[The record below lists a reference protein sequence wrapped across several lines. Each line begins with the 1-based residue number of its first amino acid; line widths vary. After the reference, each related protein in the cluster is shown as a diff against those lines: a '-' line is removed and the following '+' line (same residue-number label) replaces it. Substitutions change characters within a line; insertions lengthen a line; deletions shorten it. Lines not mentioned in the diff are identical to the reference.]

1 MVVRLLLTAAIGYFL
16 GNLNGAFIMYK
27 LLTGEDIRKSGS
39 GNAGLTN
46 FMRNFGPAKGIWVLV
61 IDIGK
66 AVAAC
71 LIGKLL
77 LAPVDYANEGVMLAA
92 VAVSLGHDFPALLG
106 FHGGKGIVCGFSVAL
121 CADWRCALIILAVFA
136 VPARHRK
143 RRALPAHLDPPGPGS
158 LRHGGV
164 RHGSAAFCVSFLWLH
179 WNEPFVAAMGVVIGL
194 LAIFMHR
201 ANIKRLLEGTEKK
214 ATFSKFKKQK

>member
-1 MVVRLLLTAAIGYFL
+1 MWIRLLLTVLIGYFL

-27 LLTGEDIRKSGS
+27 LLTHEDIRKSGS

-46 FMRNFGPAKGIWVLV
+46 FMRNFGPGKAIWVLV

-66 AVAAC
+66 AVLAC
-71 LIGKLL
+71 LLGKLL
-77 LAPVDYANEGVMLAA
+77 LAPLGMPMEGIMVGAL
-92 VAVSLGHDFPALLG
+92 AVSLGHDFPALMS

-136 VPARHRK
+136 I
-143 RRALPAHLDPPGPGS
+143 S
-158 LRHGGV
+158 LYFTRYVSLSSILGAVG
-164 RHGSAAFCVSFLWLH
+164 FCVSFLLLH
-179 WNEPFVAAMGVVIGL
+179 WQEPVVAVLGVLIGL

-201 ANIKRLLEGTEKK
+201 ANIQRLIAGTEKK
-214 ATFSKFKKQK
+214 ATFSKFKKKK

>member
-1 MVVRLLLTAAIGYFL
+1 MWIRGLATILIAYFL
-16 GNLNGAFIMYK
+16 GNLNGAFVMYK

-66 AVAAC
+66 AVLAC
-71 LIGKLL
+71 LFGKLL
-77 LAPVDYANEGVMLAA
+77 FAPLGYAREGLMLAA

-136 VPARHRK
+136 LCLYITRYV
-143 RRALPAHLDPPGPGS
+143 S
-158 LRHGGV
+158 LSSVLGA
-164 RHGSAAFCVSFLWLH
+164 AAFCISFLLLH
-179 WNEPFVAAMGVVIGL
+179 WHEPFVAAMGVVIGL

>member
-1 MVVRLLLTAAIGYFL
+1 MAIRLLLTAVIGYFL

-27 LLTGEDIRKSGS
+27 LLTHEDIRASGS

-46 FMRNFGPAKGIWVLV
+46 FMRKFGPSKGIWVFA

-66 AVAAC
+66 AVLAC
-71 LIGKLL
+71 LLGKFLL
-77 LAPVDYANEGVMLAA
+77 SPVGYGMEGLMVGA

-121 CADWRCALIILAVFA
+121 CADWRCALAILAVFII
-136 VPARHRK
+136 
-143 RRALPAHLDPPGPGS
+143 S
-158 LRHGGV
+158 LAITRYVSLSSVLGA
-164 RHGSAAFCVSFLWLH
+164 AAFCVSFLALH
-179 WNEPFVAAMGVVIGL
+179 WSEPVVAALGVVIGL

-201 ANIKRLLEGTEKK
+201 ANIKRLIEGTERK

>member
-1 MVVRLLLTAAIGYFL
+1 MVFRLLLTAVIGYFL
-16 GNLNGAFIMYK
+16 GNINGAFVMYK
-27 LLTGEDIRKSGS
+27 LLTHEDIRKSGS

-71 LIGKLL
+71 LLGKIL
-77 LAPVDYANEGVMLAA
+77 LAPMGYSMEGLMVGA

-136 VPARHRK
+136 I
-143 RRALPAHLDPPGPGS
+143 S
-158 LRHGGV
+158 LYVTRYV
-164 RHGSAAFCVSFLWLH
+164 SLSSLLAAFAFCISFAVLH
-179 WNEPFVAAMGVVIGL
+179 WSEPVVAVLGVLIGL

-201 ANIKRLLEGTEKK
+201 ANIKRLIAGTEKK

>member
-1 MVVRLLLTAAIGYFL
+1 MWIRLLITAVVGYFL

-27 LLTGEDIRKSGS
+27 LLTHEDIRKSGS

-46 FMRNFGPAKGIWVLV
+46 FMRNFGPGKAIWVLV

-66 AVAAC
+66 AVVSC
-71 LIGKLL
+71 LLGKLL
-77 LAPVDYANEGVMLAA
+77 LAPLGMSMEGIMVAA
-92 VAVSLGHDFPALLG
+92 LAVSLGHDFPALMG

-136 VPARHRK
+136 VNLYITRYV
-143 RRALPAHLDPPGPGS
+143 S
-158 LRHGGV
+158 LSSVLGAVG
-164 RHGSAAFCVSFLWLH
+164 FCISFLVLH
-179 WNEPFVAAMGVVIGL
+179 WHEPIVAVIGVLIGL

-201 ANIKRLLEGTEKK
+201 ANIKRLIAGTEKK

>member
-1 MVVRLLLTAAIGYFL
+1 MWIRLLNTAVVGDFL
-16 GNLNGAFIMYK
+16 GNLNGAFIMYR
-27 LLTGEDIRKSGS
+27 LLTHEDIRKSGS

-46 FMRNFGPAKGIWVLV
+46 FMRQFGPAKGIWVLV

-66 AVAAC
+66 TVLAC
-71 LIGKLL
+71 LVGKLL
-77 LAPVDYANEGVMLAA
+77 LTPLGMPMAGLMVGAL
-92 VAVSLGHDFPALLG
+92 AVSLGHDFPALMG

-136 VPARHRK
+136 V
-143 RRALPAHLDPPGPGS
+143 S
-158 LRHGGV
+158 LAVTRYVSLSSILGAVG
-164 RHGSAAFCVSFLWLH
+164 FCASFLVLH
-179 WNEPFVAAMGVVIGL
+179 WHEPVVAVIGVLIGL

-201 ANIKRLLEGTEKK
+201 ANIKRLLAGTEKK

>member
-1 MVVRLLLTAAIGYFL
+1 MAIRLLLIAVIGYFL

-27 LLTGEDIRKSGS
+27 LLTHEDIRASGS

-46 FMRNFGPAKGIWVLV
+46 FMRKFGPSKGIWVFA

-66 AVAAC
+66 AVLAC
-71 LIGKLL
+71 LLGKFLMTPL
-77 LAPVDYANEGVMLAA
+77 GYPMEGLMVGA

-121 CADWRCALIILAVFA
+121 CADWRCALIILAVFVICLA
-136 VPARHRK
+136 VSRYV
-143 RRALPAHLDPPGPGS
+143 S
-158 LRHGGV
+158 LSSV
-164 RHGSAAFCVSFLWLH
+164 LAAAAFSVSFMIFH
-179 WNEPFVAAMGVVIGL
+179 WQEPVVAVLGVVIGL

-201 ANIKRLLEGTEKK
+201 ANIKRLINGTEKK

>member
-1 MVVRLLLTAAIGYFL
+1 MWIRFLLTAVIGYFL

-27 LLTGEDIRKSGS
+27 LLTHEDIRKSGS

-46 FMRNFGPAKGIWVLV
+46 FMRQFGPSKGIWVLL

-71 LIGKLL
+71 LLGRFL
-77 LAPVDYANEGVMLAA
+77 LAPLGLPMEGLMVGA

-121 CADWRCALIILAVFA
+121 CADWRCALVILAVF
-136 VPARHRK
+136 VICLYLTRYV
-143 RRALPAHLDPPGPGS
+143 S
-158 LRHGGV
+158 LSSILGA
-164 RHGSAAFCVSFLWLH
+164 AAFCVSFLVFH
-179 WNEPFVAAMGVVIGL
+179 RQEPVVAVIGVLIGL

-201 ANIKRLLEGTEKK
+201 ANIKRLLSGTEKK

>member
-1 MVVRLLLTAAIGYFL
+1 MVLRLLLTAIVGYLL

-27 LLTGEDIRKSGS
+27 LLTHQDIRKSGS

-46 FMRNFGPAKGIWVLV
+46 FMRNFGPAKGIWVLL

-71 LIGKLL
+71 LLGKLL
-77 LAPVDYANEGVMLAA
+77 LAPLGYAMEGLMVGA

-121 CADWRCALIILAVFA
+121 CADWRCALIILAVFVICLYFTRYVSLSSVLA
-136 VPARHRK
+136 
-143 RRALPAHLDPPGPGS
+143 AL
-158 LRHGGV
+158 
-164 RHGSAAFCVSFLWLH
+164 AFSVSFALLH
-179 WNEPFVAAMGVVIGL
+179 YAQPFVAVMGAAIGL

-201 ANIKRLLEGTEKK
+201 ANIKRLLAGTEKK

>member
-1 MVVRLLLTAAIGYFL
+1 MWIRGLATILIAYFL
-16 GNLNGAFIMYK
+16 GNLNGAFVMYK

-46 FMRNFGPAKGIWVLV
+46 FMRNFGPAKGIWVLI
-61 IDIGK
+61 IDIVK
-66 AVAAC
+66 SLAAC
-71 LIGKLL
+71 WLGKIL
-77 LAPVDYANEGVMLAA
+77 LAPVGYGMEGLMVGA

-136 VPARHRK
+136 ICLYITRYV
-143 RRALPAHLDPPGPGS
+143 S
-158 LRHGGV
+158 LSSVLGA
-164 RHGSAAFCVSFLWLH
+164 AAFCISFLWLH
-179 WNEPFVAAMGVVIGL
+179 WNEPFVATMGVVIGL

-201 ANIKRLLEGTEKK
+201 ANIKRLLTGTERK

>member
-1 MVVRLLLTAAIGYFL
+1 MWVRLLLTVVIGYFL
-16 GNLNGAFIMYK
+16 GNLNGAFIMYN
-27 LLTGEDIRKSGS
+27 LLTHEDIRKSGS

-46 FMRNFGPAKGIWVLV
+46 FMRQFGPGKGIWVLL

-71 LIGKLL
+71 LIGKALF
-77 LAPVDYANEGVMLAA
+77 APLGMPMEGLMFGAL
-92 VAVSLGHDFPALLG
+92 AVSLGHDFPALLG

-136 VPARHRK
+136 ICLYFTRYV
-143 RRALPAHLDPPGPGS
+143 S
-158 LRHGGV
+158 LSSILGA
-164 RHGSAAFCVSFLWLH
+164 AAFCVGFAMLH
-179 WNEPFVAAMGVVIGL
+179 WQEPVVAVIGVLIGL

-201 ANIKRLLEGTEKK
+201 SNIKRLLAGTEKK

>member
-1 MVVRLLLTAAIGYFL
+1 MWIPLLITAVVGYFL
-16 GNLNGAFIMYK
+16 GNLNGAFIMYR
-27 LLTGEDIRKSGS
+27 LLTHEDIRKSGS

-46 FMRNFGPAKGIWVLV
+46 FMRQFGPSKGIWVLV

-66 AVAAC
+66 TIIAC
-71 LIGKLL
+71 LLGKVLL
-77 LAPVDYANEGVMLAA
+77 SMWMFGGGMIGVMVGAL
-92 VAVSLGHDFPALLG
+92 AVSLGHDFPALLG

-136 VPARHRK
+136 VSLAATRYVSLSSILG
-143 RRALPAHLDPPGPGS
+143 AL
-158 LRHGGV
+158 
-164 RHGSAAFCVSFLWLH
+164 AFCISFALLH
-179 WNEPFVAAMGVVIGL
+179 WQEPVVAVIGVVIGL

-201 ANIKRLLEGTEKK
+201 ANIKRLLDGTEKK

>member
-1 MVVRLLLTAAIGYFL
+1 MWVRLLLTVVIGYFL
-16 GNLNGAFIMYK
+16 GNLNGAFIMYN
-27 LLTGEDIRKSGS
+27 LLTHEDIRKSGS

-46 FMRNFGPAKGIWVLV
+46 FMRQFGPGKGIWVLL

-71 LIGKLL
+71 LIGKALF
-77 LAPVDYANEGVMLAA
+77 APLGMPMEGLMFGAL
-92 VAVSLGHDFPALLG
+92 AVSLGHDFPALLG

-136 VPARHRK
+136 ICLYFTRYV
-143 RRALPAHLDPPGPGS
+143 S
-158 LRHGGV
+158 LSSILGA
-164 RHGSAAFCVSFLWLH
+164 AAFCVGFAVLH
-179 WNEPFVAAMGVVIGL
+179 WQQPVVAVIGVLIGL

-201 ANIKRLLEGTEKK
+201 SNIKRLLAGTEKK
-214 ATFSKFKKQK
+214 AKISV

>member
-1 MVVRLLLTAAIGYFL
+1 MWIRLLITAVVGYFL
-16 GNLNGAFIMYK
+16 GNLNGAFLMYK
-27 LLTGEDIRKSGS
+27 LFAHEDIRKSGS

-46 FMRNFGPAKGIWVLV
+46 FMRNFGPAKGVWVLV

-66 AVAAC
+66 TVAAC
-71 LIGKLL
+71 LLGEFL
-77 LAPVDYANEGVMLAA
+77 LAPLGLAMEGLMVGAL
-92 VAVSLGHDFPALLG
+92 AVSLGHDFPALLG

-136 VPARHRK
+136 VSLAATRYVSLSSILG
-143 RRALPAHLDPPGPGS
+143 AL
-158 LRHGGV
+158 
-164 RHGSAAFCVSFLWLH
+164 AFCISFALLH
-179 WNEPFVAAMGVVIGL
+179 WQEPVVAVIGIVIGL

-201 ANIKRLLEGTEKK
+201 ANIKRLLDGTEKK

>member
-1 MVVRLLLTAAIGYFL
+1 MVLRLLLTAIVGYML

-27 LLTGEDIRKSGS
+27 LLTHEDIRKSGS

-46 FMRNFGPAKGIWVLV
+46 FMRNFGPAKGIWVLL

-66 AVAAC
+66 AVLAC
-71 LIGKLL
+71 LLGKLL
-77 LAPVDYANEGVMLAA
+77 LAPLGYGMEGLMVGA

-136 VPARHRK
+136 ICLYITRYV
-143 RRALPAHLDPPGPGS
+143 S
-158 LRHGGV
+158 LSSV
-164 RHGSAAFCVSFLWLH
+164 LAAAAFCVSFVIFH
-179 WNEPFVAAMGVVIGL
+179 YSEPVVAVLGVVIGL

-201 ANIKRLLEGTEKK
+201 ANIKRLLAGTEKK
-214 ATFSKFKKQK
+214 ATFSKFKKK

>member
-1 MVVRLLLTAAIGYFL
+1 MVLRFLLTAIVGYLL

-27 LLTGEDIRKSGS
+27 LLTHEDIRKSGS
-39 GNAGLTN
+39 GNAVLTN
-46 FMRNFGPAKGIWVLV
+46 FMRNFGPAKGIWVLL

-66 AVAAC
+66 AVLAC
-71 LIGKLL
+71 LLGKLL
-77 LAPVDYANEGVMLAA
+77 LAPLGYGMEGLMVGA

-136 VPARHRK
+136 ICLYITRYV
-143 RRALPAHLDPPGPGS
+143 S
-158 LRHGGV
+158 LSSV
-164 RHGSAAFCVSFLWLH
+164 LAAAAFCVSFVIFH
-179 WNEPFVAAMGVVIGL
+179 YSEPVVAVLGVVIGL

-201 ANIKRLLEGTEKK
+201 ANIKRLLAGTEKK
-214 ATFSKFKKQK
+214 ATFSKFKKK

>member
-1 MVVRLLLTAAIGYFL
+1 MVLQLLLTAIVGYSL

-27 LLTGEDIRKSGS
+27 LLTHEDIRKSGS

-46 FMRNFGPAKGIWVLV
+46 FMRNFGPAKGIWVLL

-66 AVAAC
+66 AVLAC
-71 LIGKLL
+71 LLGKLL
-77 LAPVDYANEGVMLAA
+77 LAPLGYGMEGLMVGA

-136 VPARHRK
+136 ICLYITRYV
-143 RRALPAHLDPPGPGS
+143 S
-158 LRHGGV
+158 LSSV
-164 RHGSAAFCVSFLWLH
+164 LAAAAFCVSFVIFH
-179 WNEPFVAAMGVVIGL
+179 YSEPVVAVLGVVIGL

-201 ANIKRLLEGTEKK
+201 ANIKRLLAGTEKK
-214 ATFSKFKKQK
+214 ATFSKFKKKK

>member
-1 MVVRLLLTAAIGYFL
+1 MWIRGLLTIVIGYFL
-16 GNLNGAFIMYK
+16 GNLNGAFIMYE
-27 LLTGEDIRKSGS
+27 LLTHEDIRKSGS

-66 AVAAC
+66 SVLAC
-71 LIGKLL
+71 LLGKFLL
-77 LAPVDYANEGVMLAA
+77 TPLGLPMEGLMLGA

-106 FHGGKGIVCGFSVAL
+106 FHGGKGIVCGLSVAL
-121 CADWRCALIILAVFA
+121 CADWRCALIILTVFA
-136 VPARHRK
+136 ICLYLTRYV
-143 RRALPAHLDPPGPGS
+143 S
-158 LRHGGV
+158 LSSV
-164 RHGSAAFCVSFLWLH
+164 LAAAAFCLSFLLLH
-179 WNEPFVAAMGVVIGL
+179 WQEPFVAAAGVVIGL

-201 ANIKRLLEGTEKK
+201 ANIKRLLTGTERK

>member
-1 MVVRLLLTAAIGYFL
+1 MWMQLLITVVVGYFL
-16 GNLNGAFIMYK
+16 GNLNGAFLMYK
-27 LLTGEDIRKSGS
+27 LFAHEDIRKSGS

-46 FMRNFGPAKGIWVLV
+46 FMRKFGPSKGIWVLV

-66 AVAAC
+66 AVLAC
-71 LIGKLL
+71 LVGRFLF
-77 LAPVDYANEGVMLAA
+77 APLGYAKEGLMLGAL
-92 VAVSLGHDFPALLG
+92 AVSLGHDFPVFLG

-136 VPARHRK
+136 V
-143 RRALPAHLDPPGPGS
+143 S
-158 LRHGGV
+158 LYATRYVSLSSILGA
-164 RHGSAAFCVSFLWLH
+164 AAFCVSFAVLH
-179 WNEPFVAAMGVVIGL
+179 WSEPVVAVIGVLIGL

-201 ANIKRLLEGTEKK
+201 PNIKRLMAGTEKK

>member
-1 MVVRLLLTAAIGYFL
+1 MVVRLLLTALIGYFL

-27 LLTGEDIRKSGS
+27 LLTGGDIRKSGS

-46 FMRNFGPAKGIWVLV
+46 FMRNFGPAKGIWVLI
-61 IDIGK
+61 IDIVK
-66 AVAAC
+66 SLAAC
-71 LIGKLL
+71 WLGKIL
-77 LAPVDYANEGVMLAA
+77 LAPVGYGMEGLMVGA

-136 VPARHRK
+136 ICLYITRYV
-143 RRALPAHLDPPGPGS
+143 S
-158 LRHGGV
+158 LSSVLGA
-164 RHGSAAFCVSFLWLH
+164 AAFCISFLWLH
-179 WNEPFVAAMGVVIGL
+179 WNEPFVATMGGVIGL

-201 ANIKRLLEGTEKK
+201 ANIKRLLNGTEKK